1 LRSCTPLLLGSSGIN
16 TSCHRMQLP
25 FRVQRC
31 LAPTPQYRRMW
42 PLCVSQ
48 TTQRRAR
55 AGVVFFSR
63 TVRKVRLGME
73 DRIEFRVDDLCGEPT
88 RRLIESHLK
97 GMYASSPAESV
108 HAFSIEKLRQPGVT
122 FWSVWVGDEI
132 AGCGA
137 LKRLD
142 DSRGEIKSMR
152 VADQFLGRGIGRAI
166 LRRLLEEARRAG

>member
-1 LRSCTPLLLGSSGIN
+1 
-16 TSCHRMQLP
+16 M
-25 FRVQRC
+25 
-31 LAPTPQYRRMW
+31 
-42 PLCVSQ
+42 
-48 TTQRRAR
+48 
-55 AGVVFFSR
+55 
-63 TVRKVRLGME
+63 K

-88 RRLIESHLK
+88 RRLIERHLQ

-108 HAFSIEKLRQPGVT
+108 HAFSLEKLRQPGVT

-166 LRRLLEEARRAG
+166 LQHLLEEARRAGYSSVWLETGSTDPFIPALKLYEGAGFVRCGPFEEYTDDPFSVFMTLKL